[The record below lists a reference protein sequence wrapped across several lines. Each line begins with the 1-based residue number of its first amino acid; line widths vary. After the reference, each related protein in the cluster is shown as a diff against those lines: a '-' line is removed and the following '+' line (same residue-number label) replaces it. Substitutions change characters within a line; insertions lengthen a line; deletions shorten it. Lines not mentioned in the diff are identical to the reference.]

1 MAASSRCDVLVI
13 GSDAASLAAAIDCAR
28 IGLSVTVWIPADVT
42 FSSESRT
49 FTHREGIVAALLDHY
64 KIGYSIDKPIRG
76 EESILG
82 IPGNPFSARVTQ
94 ALGKAGR
101 WRVYRDRITP
111 ILTIGAQ
118 SNLGTLVQKRMG
130 EDALTQLVNP
140 ATQELYGLDADQL
153 DVSTVAPGLSAAMTR
168 AGSLS
173 GGVLEQYVADP
184 RVCERLI
191 VEGGDKAIIDAL
203 LTTLEYFSATV
214 VRPKDTAAKLE
225 KFASKAGAFL
235 LDFGDVDIPENVD
248 KERIFEVGVSLI
260 NPGLDSALPASLQ
273 SALHARRLLLSDPE
287 NPPIGPTAIP
297 S

>member
-28 IGLSVTVWIPADVT
+28 IGLSVTVWIPAEAS
-42 FSSESRT
+42 FSTSPRT
-49 FTHREGIVAALLDHY
+49 YTHREGIVAVFLDNY
-64 KIGYSIDKPIRG
+64 KIPYSIDRPARG
-76 EESILG
+76 DESILG
-82 IPGNPFSARVTQ
+82 IPGNPFSARVTS

-111 ILTIGAQ
+111 ILTIGAE

-130 EDALTQLVNP
+130 EAALTELVNP
-140 ATQELYGLDADQL
+140 ATQELYGMDADQL
-153 DVSTVAPGLSAAMTR
+153 EVGTVAPGLSAAMTR

-191 VEGGDKAIIDAL
+191 VEGGDKVIIDAL
-203 LTTLEYFSATV
+203 LSTLEYFSATV
-214 VRPKDTAAKLE
+214 VRAKDTSAKLE
-225 KFASKAGAFL
+225 KFATKARAFL
-235 LDFGDVDIPENVD
+235 LDFGDVDIPENID
-248 KERIFEVGVSLI
+248 NDLIFEVGISEI
-260 NPGLDSALPASLQ
+260 NPGLESALPASLQ
-273 SALHARRLLLSDPE
+273 SALHARRLILSDPD

>member
-42 FSSESRT
+42 FSSSPRT
-49 FTHREGIVAALLDHY
+49 FTHRDGIVAALLDHY
-64 KIGYSIDKPIRG
+64 KIPYAIDTPARG
-76 EESILG
+76 DESILG
-82 IPGNPFSARVTQ
+82 IPGNPFSARVTH

-111 ILTIGAQ
+111 ILTIGAEP
-118 SNLGTLVQKRMG
+118 NLGTLVHKRMG
-130 EDALTQLVNP
+130 DAALTQLVNP
-140 ATQELYGLDADQL
+140 ATQELYGLNADQL
-153 DVSTVAPGLSAAMTR
+153 EVSTVAPGLSAAMTR

-191 VEGGDKAIIDAL
+191 VEGGDKVIIDAL
-203 LTTLEYFSATV
+203 LATLEYFSATI
-214 VRPKDTAAKLE
+214 VRPKDTSAKLE
-225 KFASKAGAFL
+225 KFATKAGAFL
-235 LDFGDVDIPENVD
+235 LDFGDVDIPENIE
-248 KERIFEVGVSLI
+248 KERVFEVGMSEI
-260 NPGLDSALPASLQ
+260 NPGLENALPASLQ

>member
-42 FSSESRT
+42 FSTAPRT
-49 FTHREGIVAALLDHY
+49 FTNRDGIVATLLDHY
-64 KIGYSIDKPIRG
+64 TVPYSIDKPQLG
-76 EESILG
+76 DESILG
-82 IPGNPFSARVTQ
+82 IPGNPLSARVAQ
-94 ALGKAGR
+94 ALGTSGR
-101 WRVYRDRITP
+101 WRAYRDRITP
-111 ILTIGAQ
+111 ILTIGAE
-118 SNLGTLVQKRMG
+118 SNLGTLVRKRMG
-130 EDALTQLVNP
+130 EAALTQLVNP
-140 ATQELYGLDADQL
+140 ATQELYGRDADQL
-153 DVSTVAPGLSAAMTR
+153 EVSTVAPGLSAAMTR

-203 LTTLEYFSATV
+203 LATLEYFSATV
-214 VRPKDTAAKLE
+214 VRAKDTSTKLE
-225 KFASKAGAFL
+225 KFATKAGAFL
-235 LDFGDVDIPENVD
+235 LDFGDVDIPENID
-248 KERIFEVGVSLI
+248 NNLIFEVGISEI
-260 NPGLDSALPASLQ
+260 NPGLESALPASLQ
-273 SALHARRLLLSDPE
+273 SALHARRVLLSDPE

>member
-28 IGLSVTVWIPADVT
+28 IGLSVTVWIPADVR

-94 ALGKAGR
+94 TLGKAGR

-130 EDALTQLVNP
+130 EAALTQLVNP
-140 ATQELYGLDADQL
+140 ATQELYGLNADQL

-203 LTTLEYFSATV
+203 LTTLEYFSATI
-214 VRPKDTAAKLE
+214 VRPKDTTAKLE
-225 KFASKAGAFL
+225 KFATKAGAFL

-248 KERIFEVGVSLI
+248 KERIFEVGISLI

-273 SALHARRLLLSDPE
+273 SALHARRLLLSNPE

>member
-42 FSSESRT
+42 FSSESRS

-94 ALGKAGR
+94 SLGKAGR

-130 EDALTQLVNP
+130 EAALTQLVNP
-140 ATQELYGLDADQL
+140 ATQELYGLNAVQL

-191 VEGGDKAIIDAL
+191 VEGGDKAIIDSL
-203 LTTLEYFSATV
+203 LTTLEYFSATI
-214 VRPKDTAAKLE
+214 VRPKDTSAKLE
-225 KFASKAGAFL
+225 KFARKAGAFL

-248 KERIFEVGVSLI
+248 KKRIFEVGISLI

-273 SALHARRLLLSDPE
+273 SALHARRLLLSNPE

>member
-28 IGLSVTVWIPADVT
+28 IGLSVTVWIPADVR

-49 FTHREGIVAALLDHY
+49 FTHREGIVAVFLDHY
-64 KIGYSIDKPIRG
+64 KIPYSIDKPVRG
-76 EESILG
+76 DESILG
-82 IPGNPFSARVTQ
+82 IPGNPFSAGVTQ

-111 ILTIGAQ
+111 ILTIGAE

-130 EDALTQLVNP
+130 DAALSQLVNP
-140 ATQELYGLDADQL
+140 ATQALYGLNADQL
-153 DVSTVAPGLSAAMTR
+153 EVSTVAPGLSAAMTR

-191 VEGGDKAIIDAL
+191 VAGGDKVIIEAL
-203 LTTLEYFSATV
+203 LATLEYFSATV
-214 VRPKDTAAKLE
+214 VRPKDTSVKLE
-225 KFASKAGAFL
+225 KFAMKAGAFL
-235 LDFGDVDIPENVD
+235 LDFGDVDIPENID
-248 KERIFEVGVSLI
+248 KDLIFEVGISEI
-260 NPGLDSALPASLQ
+260 NPGLESALPASLQ
-273 SALHARRLLLSDPE
+273 SALHARRLILSDPE